1 LREFFGH
8 TGRSQYFKIN
18 GKERLYHPFMK
29 RRKKEKAFKLQNPRA
44 AIPVLPIKSQTSPPT
59 PQRKNQFTTFPSGDS
74 L

>member
-1 LREFFGH
+1 
-8 TGRSQYFKIN
+8 
-18 GKERLYHPFMK
+18 MK